1 MSDAN
6 FEANRDFLNK
16 KIEESL
22 RSKKINLEIIQVENG
37 WIVLDDPRIGYT
49 SKKWVAQ
56 TLDELCSVISQVIIK
71 EE

>member
-22 RSKKINLEIIQVENG
+22 SSKKINLEIIQVENG
-37 WIVLDDPRIGYT
+37 WIVLDDPRIGYP

-56 TLDELCSVISQVIIK
+56 TLDELCSVISQVIK

>member
-56 TLDELCSVISQVIIK
+56 TLDELCYVISQVIK

>member
-37 WIVLDDPRIGYT
+37 WVVLDDPRIGYT

-56 TLDELCSVISQVIIK
+56 TLDELCSVISQVIK